1 MQKDIIG
8 VIQNFNFCL
17 KIDNLRYYRKVNISG
32 GNKKNMW
39 YEWVF
44 SGIGTSILMGIIG
57 FFVGYKIGVHKSKI
71 KQIQKAKD
79 ESKQTQIGT
88 KCDSDIVRNTINQ
101 KQTAGNKVEQIQI
114 GEN

>member
-1 MQKDIIG
+1 
-8 VIQNFNFCL
+8 
-17 KIDNLRYYRKVNISG
+17 
-32 GNKKNMW
+32 MW

-44 SGIGTSILMGIIG
+44 SGIGTSIIMGIIG

-79 ESKQTQIGT
+79 GSKQTQIGA
-88 KCDSDIVRNTINQ
+88 KSDSENVRNTIKQ
-101 KQTAGNKVEQIQI
+101 KQIAGNKAEQIQI